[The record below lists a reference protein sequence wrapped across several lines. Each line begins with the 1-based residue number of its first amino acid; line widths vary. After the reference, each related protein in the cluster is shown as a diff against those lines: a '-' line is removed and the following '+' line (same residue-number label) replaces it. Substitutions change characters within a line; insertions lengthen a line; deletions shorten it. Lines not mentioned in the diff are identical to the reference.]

1 MNLLPKTHEEFSQVE
16 YWNTFFK
23 KRGKK
28 HFEWYGEYSELCGI
42 LLKYIKIKDNILI
55 VGCGNSTV
63 SMCLYDVGY
72 RNIINID
79 ISHIVIK
86 QMRDINASV
95 RSDLIYTQM
104 DATQMTYPNDTFSV
118 ILDKG
123 TLDALMPDTK
133 EGTILTVNR
142 YFKEITRVLRNGG
155 RYICISLLQEHI
167 LRELLS
173 YFPSAGFMFRI
184 VRCHEAE
191 AKARIEEGSL
201 IPIFVVIATKFTT
214 LSQTVLEI
222 ALIDGPPKRL
232 SLTNEVISAVLSAQ
246 QSALICNSLQKRSV
260 ADIGEISLDL
270 HRPDDKH
277 PRYTIYVLDRPKIH
291 GTKTYAAF
299 IVPQGKETDWLFS
312 TKEGRQQ
319 LLKSVQRDRLAIVTL
334 RREHKF
340 ESWDAVKSELE
351 DCILNLAPEGLSGKN
366 DIPFLSLGSDVGV
379 RITCYE
385 GKSDLSGPFV
395 VEEVERDGYEFRR
408 LVFLNN
414 PYVIQSEARLKQAK
428 SRRGKMKKVI
438 DPGFLACDHHLY
450 MSIGVSAAINTKES
464 DEIIIVGLGGGSLC
478 TFLYNCFPK
487 LKIIAVDIDE
497 MMLKIA
503 IDYFGL
509 ILDNRMRV
517 DIADGIRFI
526 KDSVA
531 SGQKYKAILF
541 DVDSKDTTVGISC
554 PPKQFLE
561 MSIIKSVSECLMDGG
576 LFILN
581 LVSRDESIKKKVKN
595 DLKSVFK
602 HIACYFVQDEVNEIM
617 ICSINEHGSTEWKNK
632 LKAAATNLNEQVSAR
647 KLLSTAD
654 IFDLS
659 SFMENL
665 FVEP

>member
-28 HFEWYGEYSELCGI
+28 NFEWYGEYPELCSI
-42 LLKYIKIKDNILI
+42 LIKYIRIKDNVLI

-63 SMCLYDVGY
+63 SMCLYDAGY
-72 RNIINID
+72 RNITNID

-86 QMRDINASV
+86 QMHDINASV
-95 RSDLIYTQM
+95 RPDLIYEQM
-104 DATQMTYPNDTFSV
+104 DATQMTYPNETFSV

-133 EGTILTVNR
+133 EGTMVTVNK

-173 YFPSAGFMFRI
+173 YFPSVGFMFRI
-184 VRCHEAE
+184 IRCHEAE
-191 AKARIEEGSL
+191 AKARVEEGSL
-201 IPIFVVIATKFTT
+201 IPVFVVVATKFTN
-214 LSQTVLEI
+214 LSQAVLEV
-222 ALIDGPPKRL
+222 ALVDGPLKRL
-232 SLTNEVISAVLSAQ
+232 STSNDMISAVLSTQ
-246 QSALICNSLQKRSV
+246 QSALICNNLQKRSV

-270 HRPDDKH
+270 HRPDDNH
-277 PRYTIYVLDRPKIH
+277 PRYTVYVLDKPKMQ
-291 GTKTYAAF
+291 GRKTYAAF

-312 TKEGRQQ
+312 TKEGRHQV
-319 LLKSVQRDRLAIVTL
+319 LKSAQRDRLAIVTL

-340 ESWDAVKSELE
+340 ENWDAVKIELE

-385 GKSDLSGPFV
+385 GKSELSGAFV

-408 LVFLNN
+408 LVFLSN

-428 SRRGKMKKVI
+428 SRRGRIKKVI
-438 DPGFLACDHHLY
+438 DSGFLACDHHLY
-450 MSIGVSAAINTKES
+450 MSIGVIAAINPKEC
-464 DEIIIVGLGGGSLC
+464 DEIMIIGLGGGSLC
-478 TFLYNCFPK
+478 TFLYNCFLK
-487 LKIIAVDIDE
+487 LKIVAVEIDE
-497 MMLKIA
+497 AMLKVA
-503 IDYFGL
+503 TDYFGL
-509 ILDNRMRV
+509 PVDTRMKV
-517 DIADGIRFI
+517 EIADGIQFI
-526 KDSVA
+526 KENA
-531 SGQKYKAILF
+531 MSGKKFKAVLF
-541 DVDSKDTTVGISC
+541 DVDSKDTTVGMSC

-561 MSIIKSVSECLMDGG
+561 MPIIKSVSECLSNDG

-581 LVSRDESIKKKVKN
+581 LVSRDQSIKKKVKN
-595 DLKSVFK
+595 DLKSIFK
-602 HIACYFVQDEVNEIM
+602 CIACYSVQDEVNEIV
-617 ICSINEHGSTEWKNK
+617 ICSINENDTSEWANK
-632 LKAAATNLNEQVSAR
+632 LEVAATTLNEQVSAR
-647 KLLSTAD
+647 KLLSNTD

-659 SFMENL
+659 SFMQNL
-665 FVEP
+665 SVHS